1 MHLRVPQVLVDE
13 GLAENAQRL
22 GETFRREMR
31 AIPSERVSSVRGRGL
46 LNAVV
51 IKNIGGVG
59 AWDVCLALRDRGLLA
74 KPTHGDTIRF
84 APPLVLNDEQMA
96 EATGIIRDTIVSF
109 DK

>member
-1 MHLRVPQVLVDE
+1 MEE
-13 GLAENAQRL
+13 GLSDNANRL
-22 GETFRREMR
+22 GELFRAQMR
-31 AIPSERVSSVRGRGL
+31 AIPSQRVASVRGRGL

-51 IKNIGGVG
+51 IKPQEGVG

-84 APPLVLNDEQMA
+84 APPLVLSEEQML
-96 EATGIIRDTIVSF
+96 EACGIIRDTILAF